1 MHEFTQS
8 QLVRLISQMIQ
19 IGTIVEVQ
27 AKPLRYKVQ
36 FTSDLTTSWIPSDVG
51 HAGAV
56 KDFAPHQV
64 GELVL
69 VVKEFNTQGG
79 VIVASLNQN
88 SKDQPKDDLNLFY
101 REFPDG
107 TWLQYDMGSKVLSG
121 SVAGK
126 VNLDAEIEIR
136 LASPRIKL
144 IGDIEHDGK
153 QTSTGDISSS
163 AGSISA
169 AMNVSAGQNISDSV
183 RSMAEDRDIYNN
195 HDHQHGDPV
204 TGKANQ
210 KQ

>member
-56 KDFAPHQV
+56 KDFAPHQA

-107 TWLQYDMGSKVLSG
+107 TWLQYDMANKVLSG
-121 SVAGK
+121 SVVGK
-126 VNLDAEIEIR
+126 VNLDAATEIR
-136 LASPRIKL
+136 LAAPKL
-144 IGDIEHDGK
+144 IFDGDIEHDGK
-153 QTSTGDISSS
+153 QTSTGNIASQ
-163 AGSISA
+163 ASISA
-169 AMNVSAGQNISDSV
+169 VANVSAGQNISDSV
-183 RSMAEDRDIYNN
+183 RSMAQDREIYNG
-195 HDHQHGDPV
+195 HQHPNDTPN
-204 TGKANQ
+204 TQAPIQ

>member
-56 KDFAPHQV
+56 KDFAPHQA

-107 TWLQYDMGSKVLSG
+107 TWLQYDMANKVLSG
-121 SVAGK
+121 SVVGK
-126 VNLDAEIEIR
+126 VNLDAVTEIR
-136 LASPRIKL
+136 LAAPKL
-144 IGDIEHDGK
+144 IFVGDIEHDGK
-153 QTSTGDISSS
+153 QTSTSDIASQ
-163 AGSISA
+163 ASISA
-169 AMNVSAGQNISDSV
+169 VANVSAGQNISDSV
-183 RSMAEDRDIYNN
+183 RSMAQDRAIYNGHN
-195 HDHQHGDPV
+195 HSHGDPV
-204 TGKANQ
+204 TGSANQ

>member
-1 MHEFTQS
+1 MGEFTQS

-56 KDFAPHQV
+56 KDFAPHQT

-88 SKDQPKDDLNLFY
+88 SKDQPKEELNLFY
-101 REFPDG
+101 REFSDG
-107 TWLQYDMGSKVLSG
+107 TWLQYDMDSHVLSG
-121 SVAGK
+121 DVKGK
-126 VNLDAEIEIR
+126 VDLNADVEIR
-136 LASPRIKL
+136 MASPKIKL

-163 AGSISA
+163 TGSISA

-183 RSMAEDRDIYNN
+183 RSMAQDRAIYNGHN
-195 HDHQHGDPV
+195 HPHGDPV
-204 TGKANQ
+204 TGSANQ

>member
-1 MHEFTQS
+1 MHDFTQS

-56 KDFAPHQV
+56 KDFAPHQA

-107 TWLQYDMGSKVLSG
+107 TWLQYDMGKKVLSG
-121 SVAGK
+121 SVVGK

-136 LASPRIKL
+136 LASPKIKL

>member
-8 QLVRLISQMIQ
+8 QLVRRISQMIQ

-36 FTSDLTTSWIPSDVG
+36 FTTDLTTSWIPSDVG

-56 KDFAPHQV
+56 KDFAPHQA

-121 SVAGK
+121 SVVGK
-126 VNLDAEIEIR
+126 VNLDAATEIR
-136 LASPRIKL
+136 LAAPKL
-144 IGDIEHDGK
+144 IFDGDIEHDGK

>member
-36 FTSDLTTSWIPSDVG
+36 FTSDLTTSWIPSDVC
-51 HAGAV
+51 HAGSV
-56 KDFAPHQV
+56 KDFAPHQA

-88 SKDQPKDDLNLFY
+88 SNDQPKDDLNLFY

-126 VNLDAEIEIR
+126 VNLDAATEIR
-136 LASPRIKL
+136 LAAPKL
-144 IGDIEHDGK
+144 IFDGDIEHDGK
-153 QTSTGDISSS
+153 QTSTGNIASQ
-163 AGSISA
+163 ASISA
-169 AMNVSAGQNISDSV
+169 VANVSAGQNISDSV
-183 RSMAEDRDIYNN
+183 RSMDDDRNIYNN

>member
-1 MHEFTQS
+1 MHELTQS
-8 QLVRLISQMIQ
+8 QLLRLISQMIQ

-56 KDFAPHQV
+56 KDFAPHQE

-121 SVAGK
+121 SVVGK
-126 VNLDAEIEIR
+126 VNLDAATEIR
-136 LASPRIKL
+136 LAAPKL
-144 IGDIEHDGK
+144 IFDGDIEHDGK
-153 QTSTGDISSS
+153 QTSTGNIASQ
-163 AGSISA
+163 ASISA
-169 AMNVSAGQNISDSV
+169 VANVSAGQNISDSV
-183 RSMAEDRDIYNN
+183 RSMADDRNIYNN

>member
-1 MHEFTQS
+1 MGEFTQS

-56 KDFAPHQV
+56 KDFAPHQT

-88 SKDQPKDDLNLFY
+88 SNDQPKEDLNLFY

-107 TWLQYDMGSKVLSG
+107 TWLQYDMANKVLSG
-121 SVAGK
+121 SVVGK
-126 VNLDAEIEIR
+126 VNLDAVTEIR
-136 LASPRIKL
+136 LAAPKL
-144 IGDIEHDGK
+144 IFAGDIEHDGK
-153 QTSTGDISSS
+153 QTSTGDIASQ
-163 AGSISA
+163 ASISA
-169 AMNVSAGQNISDSV
+169 VANVSAGQNISDSV
-183 RSMAEDRDIYNN
+183 RSMAQDRAIYNGHN
-195 HDHQHGDPV
+195 HPHGDPV
-204 TGKANQ
+204 TGSANQ

>member
-1 MHEFTQS
+1 MHDFTQS

-56 KDFAPHQV
+56 KDFAPHQE

-136 LASPRIKL
+136 LASPKIKL

-183 RSMAEDRDIYNN
+183 RSMAQDRDIYNN